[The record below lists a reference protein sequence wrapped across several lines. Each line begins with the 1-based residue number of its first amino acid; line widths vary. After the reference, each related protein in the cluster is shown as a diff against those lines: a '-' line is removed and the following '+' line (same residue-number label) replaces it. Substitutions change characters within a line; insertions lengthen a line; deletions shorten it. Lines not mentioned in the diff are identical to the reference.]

1 MKNLNKYVG
10 NFGELLSKNF
20 LMEQGYI
27 ILEENFS
34 CSLGEIDIIAR
45 DGQYICFI
53 EVKTRYGLQ
62 YGLPLESITPSKK
75 RKIIRVAEYYINKHN
90 IHKHFF
96 RFDAL
101 EVLLK
106 IEDNKPH
113 LQLVKNAFF

>member
-1 MKNLNKYVG
+1 MKNLNKAIG
-10 NFGELLSKNF
+10 NFGELLSRNF
-20 LMEQGYI
+20 LIEHGYT

-34 CSLGEIDIIAR
+34 CSFGEIDIIAR
-45 DGQYICFI
+45 DGKYICFI
-53 EVKTRYGLQ
+53 EVKTRYGIQ
-62 YGLPLESITPSKK
+62 YGLPLESITISKQ

-90 IHKHFF
+90 LHKLFF

-106 IEDNKPH
+106 VEDKKPH